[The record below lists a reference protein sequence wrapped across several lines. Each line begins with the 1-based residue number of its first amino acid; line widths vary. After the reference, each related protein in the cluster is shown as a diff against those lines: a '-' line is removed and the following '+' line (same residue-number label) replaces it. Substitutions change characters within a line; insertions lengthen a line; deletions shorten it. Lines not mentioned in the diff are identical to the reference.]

1 MEHRGGTAPISVD
14 SRAMR
19 MLRVSGAQNSSDNAI
34 GVSGERATT
43 ANGSFS
49 TGTEPQFGN
58 FESPSGQLNNID
70 VDELTSRDPFMG
82 RGLLFD
88 PFKSGGG
95 LRGEGDGRSLP
106 SRFHGGAAS
115 PDSSLGDY
123 GWGNGSVGNFN
134 ERSDDCSYDHF
145 LFDDYGDNRFANEP
159 SSPPPLSEP
168 AWPNSSNGSNVSSS
182 SRRVSSSNNN
192 SRAKL
197 SQGFSGLQLS
207 VPPGMDSQ
215 PSAPASPSLSSRAEP
230 KALSREDG
238 TTRRKGEGTGRL
250 SKGGSGRSS
259 KREKQASSRQAS
271 TSMLPQSPSSPSLS
285 AAGAAASAA
294 GMADPKKSGRS
305 NYDHKRGDSRS
316 SLGRGSDGGGSSDAG
331 NDVLAAEQRQRR
343 RDERR
348 ALRKAQQ
355 QAQMQSEQQQTALE
369 SPSQQQPLHR
379 PSSSSRSGHV
389 QQLLRL
395 QRQEADAHSQS
406 DSEDDKDRSN
416 KGDSVPPVVPA
427 LWPAGTAPTAIFGS
441 SAQPSSPVG
450 ASFGDNKSSTS
461 KSNNYSNN
469 NGANGDRNLGAVP
482 ASTRASERR
491 TKAQAENTTGRQ
503 EQRHKRRAE
512 QPSPPV
518 SQSQLSPTE
527 ALDSE
532 SSPPVPAV
540 PACATS
546 SSSSQRKPMQRA
558 LSAPRI
564 RRSGS
569 GAKSLLA
576 SPSNEPSSVDKSSNP
591 TSSGS
596 NHHRNNSSGG
606 LSDERTHLR
615 VIRPQLE
622 PPSDNSH
629 SKGNGG
635 TNEAWDGGSAAA
647 AAAGS
652 STTLSSP
659 DGSLNRQLQ
668 KSPPRR
674 GLPAR
679 SASAHVLTGNG
690 HSSSNSSSSTFSK
703 NWVGASGSSS
713 FLRPALDSSNGS
725 GPVERPPSRQ
735 ISPFPKYL
743 NELGDSGNPLAAS
756 RLSPV
761 APSNNAQEVAGAG
774 VDSTAANKAS
784 SSKGGPELKRSVSGR
799 LLPVVPDESDG
810 ISSDDEGVVHVS
822 SESSSG
828 SGSNGSGSSG
838 SGGRSSSP
846 ATSVHLLKELQE
858 TPPSVERPVARHRP
872 PNESLFLELQPG
884 AKPEHVLHATAPEG
898 GAPTALAREKRSN
911 PVDSILHEGNQSIG
925 SGGEIT
931 SQSCISDNSNNSGT
945 QQQQLQRVSLNRPPS
960 GSGGRSAGGGGGGHN
975 SGSSSSGGGGG
986 TTLQRRHSNHSMFK
1000 AVTPHASSSSERPTD
1015 EWGFPS
1021 SPAQLLT
1028 AKGSGDGDGDDDE
1041 DSDFDG
1047 AGSHRRVYLLAGDPF
1062 ATIVTHSKRDSN
1074 NAAGAAAAGASAR
1087 TSPVLSPTAFV
1098 DASNKGGTISPRA
1111 AILSPLTTPGAA
1123 SSSDAHTSPPSFL
1136 LDSSSSTG
1144 SMSSPRPNQGGEGG
1158 GGKFGRPV
1166 SAKVAPRPVSARRP
1180 PGGTPTMTNS
1190 GIGGQSMLGSSGIG
1204 TNGNGSSN
1212 GSTSSRLVS
1221 PASPRATATSP
1232 RTSRSSV
1239 SPASLISSARPVSA
1253 RGGAKRPASPP
1264 MLSGSEIVMPEYGNT
1279 NSATAPSSMEFD
1291 RQHSHRPAESS
1302 RRSLDRSLSL
1312 DSIGDDEEEEEVD
1325 DNSAYL
1331 ETSLDCEFL
1340 GLFSN

>member
-461 KSNNYSNN
+461 KSNNYNNN
-469 NGANGDRNLGAVP
+469 NGANGDSNLGAVP

-540 PACATS
+540 PACAT
-546 SSSSQRKPMQRA
+546 
-558 LSAPRI
+558 
-564 RRSGS
+564 
-569 GAKSLLA
+569 
-576 SPSNEPSSVDKSSNP
+576 
-591 TSSGS
+591 
-596 NHHRNNSSGG
+596 
-606 LSDERTHLR
+606 
-615 VIRPQLE
+615 
-622 PPSDNSH
+622 
-629 SKGNGG
+629 
-635 TNEAWDGGSAAA
+635 
-647 AAAGS
+647 
-652 STTLSSP
+652 
-659 DGSLNRQLQ
+659 
-668 KSPPRR
+668 
-674 GLPAR
+674 
-679 SASAHVLTGNG
+679 
-690 HSSSNSSSSTFSK
+690 SNSSSSTFSK